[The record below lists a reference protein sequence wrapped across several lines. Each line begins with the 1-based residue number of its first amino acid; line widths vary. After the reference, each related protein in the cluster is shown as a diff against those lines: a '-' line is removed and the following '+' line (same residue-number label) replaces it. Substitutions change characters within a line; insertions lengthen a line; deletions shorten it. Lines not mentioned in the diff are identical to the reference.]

1 MQLPPDVTDQL
12 AGYDIEKIIAVTI
25 AQAGCCEHGVP
36 LLAPCA
42 DCGRVDMLAP
52 EYERDGT
59 S

>member
-1 MQLPPDVTDQL
+1 MQ
-12 AGYDIEKIIAVTI
+12 GYDIEKIIAVTI
-25 AQAGCCEHGVP
+25 AQAGRCEHGVP